1 MMGTRLEKIAM
12 IGVGLIGGSLG
23 LICREKRLAKS
34 VWGHGRRESNL
45 RKAVELGL
53 IDQYSLDLREAV
65 EEADLVVLATPV
77 ESIIQTGEKIS
88 HFLRENA
95 VVTDVGSAKEK
106 IVLRMEEV
114 LPRNIRFVGAHPIAG
129 TEKSGPEAAFAG
141 LFQGRYCI
149 LTPTENTDKGALD
162 LVRELWEQTGARID
176 VMDPEKHDRILALI
190 SHLPHMAAYALV
202 GSLSKK
208 EREFPG
214 LFSYVA
220 GGFRDFSRIASSSP
234 VMWKEI
240 CLQNGKAITQG
251 IEVLRDA
258 LSEIAEAIE
267 NGNGEKLEKIFLNA
281 KVIRDGL

>member
-1 MMGTRLEKIAM
+1 MGTRLEKIAI

-34 VWGHGRRESNL
+34 VWGHGRNESNL

-53 IDQYSLDLREAV
+53 IDRYSLDLREAV
-65 EEADLVVLATPV
+65 EGADLVVLATPV
-77 ESIIQTGEKIS
+77 ESIIQAGEKIS
-88 HFLRENA
+88 PFLRENA

-106 IVLRMEEV
+106 IVRRMEEI

-129 TEKSGPEAAFAG
+129 TEKSGPEAAFAK
-141 LFQGRYCI
+141 LFQDRYCI
-149 LTPTENTDKGALD
+149 LTPTEHTDNGALG
-162 LVRELWEQTGARID
+162 LVRELWEQAGARVD

-202 GSLSKK
+202 DSLSKK

-240 CLQNGKAITQG
+240 CLQNGKAIIQG
-251 IEVLRDA
+251 IEALRDA
-258 LSEIAEAIE
+258 LSEIAGAIE
-267 NGNGEKLEKIFLNA
+267 NGNGEKLEKIFQNA

>member
-1 MMGTRLEKIAM
+1 MRTRLEKIAI

-23 LICREKRLAKS
+23 LICREKRLAGS
-34 VWGHGRRESNL
+34 VWGHGRSESNL

-53 IDQYSLDLREAV
+53 IDRYSLDLREAV
-65 EEADLVVLATPV
+65 EGADLVVLATPV
-77 ESIIQTGEKIS
+77 ESIIKTGEKIS
-88 HFLRENA
+88 PFLRENA

-106 IVLRMEEV
+106 IVRRMEEI

-129 TEKSGPEAAFAG
+129 TEKSGPEAAFAE
-141 LFQGRYCI
+141 LFQDRYCI
-149 LTPTENTDKGALD
+149 LTPTEYTDNGALG
-162 LVRELWEQTGARID
+162 LVRELWEQTGARVD

-202 GSLSKK
+202 DSLSKK

-240 CLQNGKAITQG
+240 CLQNGKAIIQG
-251 IEVLRDA
+251 IEVLRGA